1 MSENVERHDDSGNQE
16 TAEAESNSGSLLNR
30 RDVLAMGAAAAAT
43 TGLGSAGLSGT
54 VSAASAERYGIQFG
68 TVVNAVEDLGMD
80 PNGNEPID
88 DALQQT
94 MDDEDTL
101 VEFPPGTYFLKNDHA
116 EGSLNNWGIRG
127 LGDKPS
133 DVRFV
138 SESGASQF
146 LIRTGG
152 GNGILVENL
161 TIDYGDDKEGSL
173 GLLLKANDNLRVQ
186 DVEFAGFNPTSGN
199 GAVDNLS
206 PQIID
211 EGGTAIVDGLVRTGP
226 TDITSHGHLGN
237 DSNDGCVWL
246 GEKHVGELIIR
257 NSHIENTGTN
267 AIYARR
273 CTGDV
278 KVENCLFKNNNQTSL
293 RIGGSGCYV
302 KGCDFVVDATET
314 PDENG
319 GELINPHGIIWETGP
334 RGDKGG
340 YIENCNFVYR
350 NAPSKTAAAV
360 WVDGSAGGMAI
371 RNSRFELGADDIAA
385 VRIDDPTDPRLGD
398 TGARP
403 WGVELDGVSVT
414 GSSSG
419 SNPAIQVDNRN
430 GSVVRNSCLQ
440 LTGNRD
446 GIALRNSD
454 NSTVEDTNVNVS
466 GQATIF
472 GDSQVS
478 TSNITSGDSCPAPSL
493 SGEPTSSSDS
503 SQTDSTDSGSTD
515 STDSTDSGSTDS
527 TDSTDSVDST
537 DTDDSASTDAAST
550 DSEKTPNTLTVYG
563 TGTQTYYDFSATG
576 AITGQSDN
584 EPWDNIE
591 SGTVD
596 AKIRSDG
603 ATDTYNF
610 AGGLGSF
617 GFDRGFAEVEVN
629 GKRIDTETLTTSDDH
644 PNTLQV
650 VPNGESANYR
660 VKVSGDIVDHPAL
673 GTSLSKYDSLDGGE
687 LEGWVTNN
695 VDAVQFSGDVTDFEF
710 VEGSATL
717 YYNGEPVDPDALVA
731 AGDEPSTHTLTVH
744 GPSEDIGR
752 VDYRIT
758 FDGSAEAVEASSNE
772 VGDGVLEGSVWS
784 GYVDSFEV
792 EGTLGTAEKLTE
804 GGTITVDG
812 EEVDPE
818 TLGAASGDADE
829 TDDSGLPNTI
839 TVDGRNTKGV
849 TGYTIAVSGELKKDT
864 STNDADAG
872 ESVDALEDRI
882 SSGNR
887 VVGVV
892 DEGVDI
898 YRFSGDITTSDIN
911 GNASVNFDDN

>member
-1 MSENVERHDDSGNQE
+1 M
-16 TAEAESNSGSLLNR
+16 
-30 RDVLAMGAAAAAT
+30 
-43 TGLGSAGLSGT
+43 
-54 VSAASAERYGIQFG
+54 SAASAERYGIQFG